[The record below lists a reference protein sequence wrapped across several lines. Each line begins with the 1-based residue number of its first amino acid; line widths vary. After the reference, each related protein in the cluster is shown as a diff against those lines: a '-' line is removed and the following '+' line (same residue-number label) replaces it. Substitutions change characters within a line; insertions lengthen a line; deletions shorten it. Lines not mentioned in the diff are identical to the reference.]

1 MPQPYIGEIRAVSWW
16 FAPAGWVLC
25 QGQLLQISD
34 YSPLFS
40 LIGTTYGGDGF
51 TTFGLPDLQGRVPVH
66 RQSTGYPLGLKAGAE
81 TVTLTDAQLPLH
93 NHPFNASSANGGQK
107 SPAGNV
113 PAVLAVAGASAY
125 NQDPPTA
132 ALAASSIAKAAGG
145 NLPHDNVQ
153 PYLAIN
159 YIISLNGIY
168 PTQG

>member
-1 MPQPYIGEIRAVSWW
+1 MVMPFVGEIRAVGWG
-16 FAPAGWVLC
+16 FAPSGWMLC
-25 QGQLLQISD
+25 QGQLLRITD
-34 YSPLFS
+34 YTTLFS

-51 TTFGLPDLQGRVPVH
+51 STFGLPDLQGRAPVH
-66 RQSTGYPLGLKAGAE
+66 RQSGGYPLGLKAGLE
-81 TVTLTDAQLPLH
+81 SVTLADPQLPLH

-132 ALAASSIAKAAGG
+132 ALAASSIQKAAGG
-145 NLPHDNVQ
+145 DQPHDNMQ
-153 PYLAIN
+153 PYLVIN

-168 PTQG
+168 PTQS